1 MFYFDR
7 LEDGTTKV
15 RLLNTADRPVLLPR
29 VMFSGEERVRFE
41 TDRLDPGEEAV
52 ADISLYTDGTG
63 EFPLAVA
70 FVDAD
75 GYEWVRDCMSREVIR
90 RRRLDRR
97 ARLLMHPRTWRT
109 FGTRRERRRM
119 LRR

>member
-7 LEDGTTKV
+7 FEGGVTKV
-15 RLLNTADRPVLLPR
+15 RLLNTADRPIILPR
-29 VMFSGEERVRFE
+29 VLFGGEERVRFE
-41 TDRLDPGEEAV
+41 TDRLDPGEETE
-52 ADISLYTDGTG
+52 ADISSYADGTG
-63 EFPLAVA
+63 KFPLAVA

-90 RRRLDRR
+90 RRRLDRG
-97 ARLLMHPRTWRT
+97 AWLLMHPRRWRT

-119 LRR
+119 LRS